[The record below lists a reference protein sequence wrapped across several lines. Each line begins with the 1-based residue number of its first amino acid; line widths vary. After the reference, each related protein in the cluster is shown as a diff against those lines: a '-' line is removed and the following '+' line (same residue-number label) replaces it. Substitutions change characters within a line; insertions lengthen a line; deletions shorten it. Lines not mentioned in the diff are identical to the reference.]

1 MKRKPLTLRLN
12 PELYNTLSS
21 LSSIVHRSM
30 NQLVTEAVSIY
41 VRQESKVVE
50 QDLENTL
57 KRIREYTKK
66 DPNFEQAIA
75 AFANAEVLHED
86 PVEGIPVSTVS
97 KVQSEI
103 RELLGN
109 A

>member
-1 MKRKPLTLRLN
+1 MKRKPLTLWLN

-50 QDLENTL
+50 QDLENRSEEHTSELQSHSFISYAVFCL
-57 KRIREYTKK
+57 KKK
-66 DPNFEQAIA
+66 KKKKYNI
-75 AFANAEVLHED
+75 
-86 PVEGIPVSTVS
+86 
-97 KVQSEI
+97 
-103 RELLGN
+103 
-109 A
+109 